1 MIDKKTTKR
10 SINTLRGVSSD
21 MDNIATND
29 RIRSEIKRMKSGYK
43 IVWRNQKRK
52 RVEETKREKEKERDR
67 FIKNFVSRAKK
78 ISREKKNLMFV

>member
-1 MIDKKTTKR
+1 
-10 SINTLRGVSSD
+10 

>member
-1 MIDKKTTKR
+1 
-10 SINTLRGVSSD
+10 

-29 RIRSEIKRMKSGYK
+29 RIRSEIKRMKSEYK